1 MDHTSSHTQTLVAT
15 AKPENNIYVP
25 IGCTSFRINQP
36 NKYCVSHQY
45 CSSGPQ
51 KLMQL
56 TSSTLKQTDSKIN
69 IRSRWIIHQRCL
81 NDVSLNSANI
91 IPEKGWLNLIVHLD
105 LSGLG
110 STIPDHIS
118 DLLRSI
124 YRKQL
129 PLVQQ
134 IPFIIMTKQHQ
145 DDQ

>member
-15 AKPENNIYVP
+15 ARTENNSYVP
-25 IGCTSFRINQP
+25 IDCTSFRINQP
-36 NKYCVSHQY
+36 NKHCVSHLY

-51 KLMQL
+51 KLIQL
-56 TSSTLKQTDSKIN
+56 TSNTLKQTYSKIN
-69 IRSRWIIHQRCL
+69 IRSRWMIHQTCL

-118 DLLRSI
+118 NLLRSI

-129 PLVQQ
+129 PLVHQ
-134 IPFIIMTKQHQ
+134 IPCIIMTKQHQ
-145 DDQ
+145 DD

>member
-1 MDHTSSHTQTLVAT
+1 MDHKSSHTQTLVA
-15 AKPENNIYVP
+15 AARPENNSYVP

-36 NKYCVSHQY
+36 NKHCVSHLY

-56 TSSTLKQTDSKIN
+56 TSNTLKQTDSKIN
-69 IRSRWIIHQRCL
+69 IRSRWMIHQTCL

-118 DLLRSI
+118 NLLRS
-124 YRKQL
+124 
-129 PLVQQ
+129 
-134 IPFIIMTKQHQ
+134 FTESNCH
-145 DDQ
+145 